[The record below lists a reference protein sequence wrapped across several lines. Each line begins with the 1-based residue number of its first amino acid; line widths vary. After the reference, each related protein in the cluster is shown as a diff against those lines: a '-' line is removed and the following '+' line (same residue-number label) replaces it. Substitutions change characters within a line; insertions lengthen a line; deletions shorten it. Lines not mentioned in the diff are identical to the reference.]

1 MLTAAAIGAG
11 LGLSAGLAPGPL
23 STLVI
28 RQTLRYGIRAG
39 VKIALAP
46 LLTDVPIIVVTV
58 FVLNTFADLRILLMV
73 LSTVGGCYVFFLAY
87 QTWQV
92 SPPDPGGVATDDNAI
107 TIGVIANLLNPHP
120 YIFWATVGGP
130 YIVTEA
136 AGSGAAAWGFMAG
149 FYAMLV
155 GSKMLMAVAL
165 GRYRDYFKDRLYRA
179 VMRVLAVLLVAFG
192 VFLLSDAA
200 LLVPALAFDLST

>member
-28 RQTLRYGIRAG
+28 RQTLRYGVRDG
-39 VKIALAP
+39 VKIALVP
-46 LLTDVPIIVVTV
+46 LLTDVPIIVVTL
-58 FVLNTFADLRILLMV
+58 FVLDTFADLRILLLV
-73 LSTVGGCYVFFLAY
+73 LSTVGGFYVFFLAY
-87 QTWQV
+87 QTWRV
-92 SPPDPGGVATDDNAI
+92 SPPDPGGVATHDDAI
-107 TIGVIANLLNPHP
+107 TIGVVANLLNPHP

-136 AGSGAAAWGFMAG
+136 AGGGAAAWGFLAG
-149 FYAMLV
+149 FYTMLI
-155 GSKMLMAVAL
+155 GSKMLMAVTL
-165 GRYRDYFKDRLYRA
+165 GRYRNYFTGRLYRS
-179 VMRVLAVLLVAFG
+179 VMRMLAVLLVAFG

-200 LLVPALAFDLST
+200 LLVPALRLT